1 MRIEKDVPA
10 LAALERRD
18 GPLTFGRMLRALRQ
32 CEEESL
38 ATFAARLG
46 VTKQHLSDIERGKR
60 AVSVER
66 AATWARTLGYHA
78 GQFVTLALQAQLA
91 AARLP
96 FSVTL
101 VPTGRRRARTAA

>member
-32 CEEESL
+32 CEAESL
-38 ATFAARLG
+38 AIFAARLG

-66 AATWARTLGYHA
+66 AAAWARTLGYHA
-78 GQFVTLALQAQLA
+78 GQFVALALQAQVEA
-91 AARLP
+91 AGLRFRVAVEPAER
-96 FSVTL
+96 
-101 VPTGRRRARTAA
+101 RRRAS